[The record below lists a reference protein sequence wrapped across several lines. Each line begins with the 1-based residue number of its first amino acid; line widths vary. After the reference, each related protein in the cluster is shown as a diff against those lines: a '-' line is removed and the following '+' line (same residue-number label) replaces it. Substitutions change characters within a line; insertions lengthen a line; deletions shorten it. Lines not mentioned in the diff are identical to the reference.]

1 VSAGRDVIDQTAIG
15 VIIMKTSAYGI
26 VSRNQ
31 LWNENAS
38 AGCSSSERS
47 RSAGAL
53 GQRTSQRQKTT
64 EDDIDIL
71 DEGERT
77 KSRFGSEVLAMRA
90 TPIRQTP
97 IAFTLVPRIVG
108 IDAVEWLR

>member
-1 VSAGRDVIDQTAIG
+1 VERERERGLQFIRAITVSWCAWPKDLA
-15 VIIMKTSAYGI
+15 
-26 VSRNQ
+26 
-31 LWNENAS
+31 
-38 AGCSSSERS
+38 
-47 RSAGAL
+47 
-53 GQRTSQRQKTT
+53 TT

-108 IDAVEWLR
+108 IDGVEWLR